1 MKKIKKIENEELER
15 FKKEIEELKIGWQRT
30 QADFENFRRHV
41 DEDRLNTIKFA
52 NTDLILDLIPVLDNF
67 QRALSHK
74 PKELENNNYV
84 KGLEH
89 IKTQLE
95 QVLSA
100 RGVKKLEIKPG
111 DKFDPNFQE
120 AISSEK
126 NADFKS
132 GQIITV
138 LEDGYILNDKLIRAA
153 KVTVAK

>member
-1 MKKIKKIENEELER
+1 MKKIKNDPLVKLQQ
-15 FKKEIEELKIGWQRT
+15 EINELKTGWQRT

-41 DEDRLNTIKFA
+41 EKDKLDTVKFA

-95 QVLSA
+95 QVLGA

-111 DKFDPNFQE
+111 DKFDPNFHE
-120 AISSEK
+120 AVSTEK
-126 NADFKS
+126 AEKFTP
-132 GQIITV
+132 GQVIKV
-138 LEDGYILNDKLIRAA
+138 LEDGYTFNGKLIRVT
-153 KVTVAK
+153 KVIVAK